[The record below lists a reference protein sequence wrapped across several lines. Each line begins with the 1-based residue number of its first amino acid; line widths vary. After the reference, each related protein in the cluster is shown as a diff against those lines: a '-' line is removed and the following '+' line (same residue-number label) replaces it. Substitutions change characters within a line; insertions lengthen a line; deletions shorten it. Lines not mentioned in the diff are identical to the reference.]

1 MELAQKQTHRSMEQE
16 REPRNKHMHYGQ
28 LIYNNGDKN
37 IQWRK
42 DIFFS
47 KWCWEKWTATCNII
61 KLEHSLVWNYSIPG
75 SSAGKEST
83 CNAGDLGSIP
93 GLGRS
98 PAGGHDNPLQ
108 YSCLEHPHEQRSL
121 AGYSPWSHKEL
132 DTTELKWLSVWACM
146 NTPPPQPHNTTH
158 KTEWGVCPTQGK
170 DTVEMWG
177 SLW

>member
-1 MELAQKQTHRSMEQE
+1 MELAQKQTHRSMEQD

-47 KWCWEKWTATCNII
+47 KWCWEKWTATCNIM

-83 CNAGDLGSIP
+83 CNAGDLGLIP

-98 PAGGHDNPLQ
+98 PAGGNDNPLK

-146 NTPPPQPHNTTH
+146 HTPSQPRNTTH